1 MTIFQ
6 ATLKTVSCLVATMA
20 LTACAVK
27 SFKSTAMETAQTPIR
42 ILDVYWSPKLPA
54 NYKLTKSAQGYQPVI
69 TEADRKVAAES
80 LTALSQTFDRGFR
93 TLFSERMKASGVK
106 TVEVISVPQ
115 QRLPNPVEGRYQLFV
130 DVNDM
135 AVGCTGL
142 GCVATFDI
150 KGMLRAPE
158 SSAPALTFTTKVG
171 QPIVG
176 AKIDDALFN
185 AFASALADDL
195 DKKGF
200 LKR

>member
-1 MTIFQ
+1 MKIFQ
-6 ATLKTVSCLVATMA
+6 ATSRILSCLLAAMA

-27 SFKSTAMETAQTPIR
+27 SFQSTAVETPQTPIR

-69 TEADRKVAAES
+69 TDADRKVAAES
-80 LTALSQTFDRGFR
+80 LTALSRTFDGGFR
-93 TLFSERMKASGVK
+93 SIFSEKMKASGVK
-106 TVEVISVPQ
+106 TVEIISVPQ

-135 AVGCTGL
+135 AVGCNGL

-150 KGMLRAPE
+150 KGMLRAPA

-176 AKIDDALFN
+176 AKIDEALFN
-185 AFASALADDL
+185 SFAGALAEDL

>member
-93 TLFSERMKASGVK
+93 TLFSERMKVSGVK

>member
-93 TLFSERMKASGVK
+93 TLFSERMKVSGVK

-195 DKKGF
+195 DSKGF